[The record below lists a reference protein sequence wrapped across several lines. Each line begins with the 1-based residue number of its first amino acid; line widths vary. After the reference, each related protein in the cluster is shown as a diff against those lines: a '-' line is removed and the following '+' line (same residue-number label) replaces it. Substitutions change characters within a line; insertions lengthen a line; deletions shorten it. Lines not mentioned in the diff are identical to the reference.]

1 MATPEQLRSD
11 IDTLVR
17 EARADVARLRRQAL
31 DPKALNA
38 ALHDILPPLVDTY
51 GLAAASVAAD
61 WYDEYRDGMEVSGRF
76 RALAADIRDSG
87 VHELIGW
94 AEAEAATTDSLWPLI
109 EGGLQRRITNFSRK
123 SIMDSTSADPRADGW
138 QRVGSGECQFCEMLI
153 GRGAVYTESTAD
165 FAAHDDCKCNAVPAF
180 GGKPRPVKPYT
191 PSERGSE
198 ADQARAKAWIAKNL

>member
-11 IDTLVR
+11 VDTLVS
-17 EARADVARLRRQAL
+17 EARADIAHLWRQSL

-61 WYDEYRDGMEVSGRF
+61 WYDDYREGMEVPGRF
-76 RALAADIRDSG
+76 RALAADIPNSG

-94 AEAEAATTDSLWPLI
+94 AEAEAITTDTLRPLI
-109 EGGLQRRITNFSRK
+109 EGGMQRRIVNFSRK
-123 SIMDSTSADPRADGW
+123 SIMDSTRADPRADGW
-138 QRVGSGECQFCEMLI
+138 QRVGVGECKFCEMLI
-153 GRGAVYTESTAD
+153 GRGAVYKESTAD

-191 PSERGSE
+191 PSQRGSE
-198 ADQARAKAWIAKNL
+198 ADQARAKAWIAKHL